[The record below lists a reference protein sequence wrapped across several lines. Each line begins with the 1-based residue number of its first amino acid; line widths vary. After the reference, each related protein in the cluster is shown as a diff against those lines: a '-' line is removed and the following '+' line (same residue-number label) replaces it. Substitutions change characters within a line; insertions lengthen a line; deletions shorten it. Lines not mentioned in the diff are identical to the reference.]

1 MVNKGKIPT
10 KTEINIL
17 KKNEAKQKLESLNLD
32 SNGSRPELHERLMI
46 YYHGIDSV
54 KKEKKVKVREFTR
67 YEKLYNSGK
76 FTSKSLARFH
86 RPKIVKGTSF

>member
-54 KKEKKVKVREFTR
+54 KKEKPNTIKGEFIKNIFVTSTMGISYRVRA
-67 YEKLYNSGK
+67 K
-76 FTSKSLARFH
+76 
-86 RPKIVKGTSF
+86 